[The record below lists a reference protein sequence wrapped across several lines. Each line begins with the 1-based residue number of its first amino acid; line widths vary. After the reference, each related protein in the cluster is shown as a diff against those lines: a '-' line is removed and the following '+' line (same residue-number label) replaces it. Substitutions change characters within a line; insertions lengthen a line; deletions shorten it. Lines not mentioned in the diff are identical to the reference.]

1 MLNIYYIEACIATVI
16 TPTVKLN
23 LHKETCITT
32 VNNLRL
38 LQEGKL
44 PDQQRLILTDKQL
57 EGERHERLQLIT

>member
-1 MLNIYYIEACIATVI
+1 MLNIYYIEACITTVI
-16 TPTVKLN
+16 TPTVKVN
-23 LHKETCITT
+23 LHKTFITT
-32 VNNLRL
+32 VNNFRL